1 MSAPPETPVIIGVGD
16 VVNRS
21 KKIEDAIEPL
31 GLIVEAIQKALSDTS
46 LTPTASAKL
55 KNSIDSLDVV
65 RSWTWPYP
73 DLPGSIAERLGIDP
87 KRRHYSEHGGNQPAL
102 LLDEAA
108 RRVSKGENQV
118 AVVTGGEALA
128 SLVACANAK
137 RLPPPGWTKPAEDV
151 KKVFSPTTRELQ
163 PNLGSKHHIGNP
175 IHIYPLYENGF
186 RAYRNQSLR
195 DNHAESAAL
204 YAEFAQIAA
213 RNPYAWSHGG
223 KVESEEMIARVEEGR
238 NRMICFPYP
247 MLMNAFNNVNLA
259 AACIVT
265 SAGFARELG
274 VAEESW
280 VYPLGGAGTRDS
292 YDFWER
298 STFWWSPAISRSL
311 DAGLEV
317 SGIKKEDVDLYDLY
331 SCFPIVP
338 KLACQHLSLPFTT
351 TTTTTSSS
359 SSNNPSSA
367 KPLTLLGGLTSFGG
381 AGNNYSLHAVTA
393 MTRELRRGSSSG
405 KEPGKKKTGLVLA
418 NGGWVTYQHVVC
430 LSNSPRGPEGGLKN
444 GGGVYPKEAPL
455 KDVVDDVQIPV
466 VEEEVEGEAT
476 VETYTLEYTR
486 TNNQPHQGH
495 IVGRLKSNGNR
506 FLANHAD
513 AQTLAELGSWEREPI
528 GRSGYVR
535 RNMEDGRN
543 VFTFGVGA
551 RGRL

>member
-1 MSAPPETPVIIGVGD
+1 MSVPPETPVIIGVGD

-31 GLIVEAIQKALSDTS
+31 GLIVEAIQKALTDTS
-46 LTPTASAKL
+46 LSPTASAKL

-151 KKVFSPTTRELQ
+151 NKVFSPTTRELQ

-195 DNHAESAAL
+195 ENHAESAAM
-204 YAEFAQIAA
+204 YAEFAKIAA
-213 RNPYAWSHGG
+213 GNPYAWNYGTTP
-223 KVESEEMIARVEEGR
+223 ESAETIGEVSAGR

-265 SAGFARELG
+265 SAGFARDLG
-274 VAEESW
+274 VAEEKW
-280 VYPLGGAGTRDS
+280 VFPLGGAGTRDS
-292 YDFWER
+292 YDFWQR
-298 STFWWSPAISRSL
+298 PTFWWSPAISRSL
-311 DAGLEV
+311 DAGLQV
-317 SGIKKEDVDLYDLY
+317 SGVKKEDVDLYDLY

-338 KLACQHLSLPFTT
+338 KLACQHLNLPF
-351 TTTTTSSS
+351 
-359 SSNNPSSA
+359 PSPNDPSR

-381 AGNNYSLHAVTA
+381 AGNNYSLHAITE
-393 MTRELRRGSSSG
+393 MTRRLRSNGSKSG
-405 KEPGKKKTGLVLA
+405 AEKGKGKGKRTTGLVLA

-430 LSNSPRGPEGGLKN
+430 LSNSPRRAQ
-444 GGGVYPKEAPL
+444 GGGGGGEVYPPQAPL
-455 KDVVDDVQIPV
+455 PAVVDDVQVPRV
-466 VEEEVEGEAT
+466 QEEGVEGEAT
-476 VETYTLEYTR
+476 VETYTLEFTR
-486 TNNQPHQGH
+486 ANQPQRGH
-495 IVGRLKSNGNR
+495 IVGRLKSNGAR
-506 FLANHAD
+506 FIANHAD
-513 AQTLAELGSWEREPI
+513 ARTLAELGSWEREPI

-535 RNMEDGRN
+535 RSEDGRN
-543 VFTFGVGA
+543 VFSLFGDGGGT
-551 RGRL
+551 RGSGKL

>member
-1 MSAPPETPVIIGVGD
+1 MSVPPETPVIIGVGD

-31 GLIVEAIQKALSDTS
+31 GLIVEAIHKALTDTS
-46 LTPTASAKL
+46 LSPTASARL
-55 KNSIDSLDVV
+55 KKSIDSLDVV

-73 DLPGSIAERLGIDP
+73 DLPGSIAKRLGIDP
-87 KRRHYSEHGGNQPAL
+87 RRRHYSEHGGNQPAL

-151 KKVFSPTTRELQ
+151 NKVFSPTTRELQ

-195 DNHAESAAL
+195 DNHAESAAM
-204 YAEFAQIAA
+204 YAEFAKIAA
-213 RNPYAWSHGG
+213 GNAYAWNYGTTP
-223 KVESEEMIARVEEGR
+223 ESAETIGRVSAGR

-247 MLMNAFNNVNLA
+247 LLMNAFNNVNLA

-265 SAGFARELG
+265 SAGFARDLG
-274 VAEESW
+274 VAEENW

-292 YDFWER
+292 YDFWQR
-298 STFWWSPAISRSL
+298 PTFWWSPAISRSL
-311 DAGLEV
+311 DAGLQV
-317 SGIKKEDVDLYDLY
+317 SGIKKEEVDLYDLY
-331 SCFPIVP
+331 S
-338 KLACQHLSLPFTT
+338 TDD
-351 TTTTTSSS
+351 SSS
-359 SSNNPSSA
+359 Q
-367 KPLTLLGGLTSFGG
+367 PLTLLGGLTSFGG
-381 AGNNYSLHAVTA
+381 AGNNYSLHAITE
-393 MTRELRRGSSSG
+393 MTRQLRSSSSSDSGAEQG
-405 KEPGKKKTGLVLA
+405 KGKGKRRMGLVLA

-430 LSNSPRGPEGGLKN
+430 LSNSPRRAQ
-444 GGGVYPKEAPL
+444 GGGGEGEVYPLEAPL
-455 KDVVDDVQIPV
+455 PAVVDDVQVPRV
-466 VEEEVEGEAT
+466 QEEVEAGEAT

-486 TNNQPHQGH
+486 ANHPHRGH
-495 IVGRLKSNGNR
+495 IVGRLKANGNR
-506 FLANHAD
+506 FIANDAD
-513 AQTLAELGSWEREPI
+513 ARTLAELVSWEREPI

-535 RNMEDGRN
+535 RSDDGRN
-543 VFTFGVGA
+543 VFSFFGDGGGT
-551 RGRL
+551 RGSGKL

>member
-46 LTPTASAKL
+46 LNPTASSKL

-87 KRRHYSEHGGNQPAL
+87 KRRHYSEHGGNQPAY

-186 RAYRNQSLR
+186 RAHRNQSLR
-195 DNHAESAAL
+195 DNHAESAAM

-213 RNPYAWSHGG
+213 RNPYAWSYGG

-265 SAGFARELG
+265 SAGFARDLG

-298 STFWWSPAISRSL
+298 PTFWWSPAISRSL

-338 KLACQHLSLPFTT
+338 KLACQHLNLPFTN
-351 TTTTTSSS
+351 
-359 SSNNPSSA
+359 NNPSSSA

-381 AGNNYSLHAVTA
+381 AGNNYSLHAITA
-393 MTRELRRGSSSG
+393 MTRELRRSSSSG
-405 KEPGKKKTGLVLA
+405 KEQGKRKTGLVLA

-430 LSNSPRGPEGGLKN
+430 LSNAPRGLEGGGK
-444 GGGVYPKEAPL
+444 GGKEVYPKEAPL
-455 KDVVDDVQIPV
+455 PAVVDDVQIPV

-486 TNNQPHQGH
+486 TNNQPHRGH
-495 IVGRLKSNGNR
+495 IVGRLKSTGAR

-528 GRSGYVR
+528 GRSGYVC
-535 RNMEDGRN
+535 RNREDGRN

>member
-1 MSAPPETPVIIGVGD
+1 MSVPPETPVIIGVGD

-31 GLIVEAIQKALSDTS
+31 GLIVEAIQKALTDTS
-46 LTPTASAKL
+46 LSPTASAKL
-55 KNSIDSLDVV
+55 RNSIDSLDVV

-73 DLPGSIAERLGIDP
+73 DLPGSIAERLEIEP
-87 KRRHYSEHGGNQPAL
+87 QRRHYSEHGGNQPAL

-151 KKVFSPTTRELQ
+151 NKVFSPTTRELQ

-195 DNHAESAAL
+195 DNHAESAAM

-213 RNPYAWSHGG
+213 GNAYAWNYGATPESAETIG
-223 KVESEEMIARVEEGR
+223 KVSAGR

-265 SAGFARELG
+265 SAGFARDLG
-274 VAEESW
+274 VAEEQW

-292 YDFWER
+292 YDFWQR
-298 STFWWSPAISRSL
+298 PTFWWSPAISRSL
-311 DAGLEV
+311 DAGLQV

-338 KLACQHLSLPFTT
+338 KLASQHLNLPF
-351 TTTTTSSS
+351 
-359 SSNNPSSA
+359 PSPNDPSR

-381 AGNNYSLHAVTA
+381 AGNNYSLHAITE
-393 MTRELRRGSSSG
+393 MTRQLRSESNPVQQKG
-405 KEPGKKKTGLVLA
+405 KGKGKRKTGLVLA
-418 NGGWVTYQHVVC
+418 NGGRRRRG
-430 LSNSPRGPEGGLKN
+430 SISP
-444 GGGVYPKEAPL
+444 EAPL
-455 KDVVDDVQIPV
+455 PAVVDDVQVPR

-486 TNNQPHQGH
+486 ANQPHRGH
-495 IVGRLKSNGNR
+495 IVGRLKANGAR
-506 FLANHAD
+506 FIANHAD
-513 AQTLAELGSWEREPI
+513 ARTLAELGSWEREPI

-535 RNMEDGRN
+535 RSDDGRN
-543 VFTFGVGA
+543 VFSFDGLA
-551 RGRL
+551 GRERL

>member
-1 MSAPPETPVIIGVGD
+1 MSPPPETPVIIGVGD

-31 GLIVEAIQKALSDTS
+31 GLIVEAIQKAITDTALNS
-46 LTPTASAKL
+46 TASARL
-55 KNSIDSLDVV
+55 KNNIDSLDVV

-73 DLPGSIAERLGIDP
+73 DLPGSIAERLGINP
-87 KRRHYSEHGGNQPAL
+87 KRRHYSEHGGNQPAY

-137 RLPPPGWTKPAEDV
+137 SLPPPGWTKPAEDV

-195 DNHAESAAL
+195 ANHAESAAM
-204 YAEFAQIAA
+204 YAEFARVAA
-213 RNPYAWSHGG
+213 GNEYAWSYGA
-223 KVESEEMIARVEEGR
+223 KPESEETIARVEEGR

-265 SAGFARELG
+265 SAGLARELG
-274 VAEESW
+274 VAEDNW

-292 YDFWER
+292 YDW
-298 STFWWSPAISRSL
+298 
-311 DAGLEV
+311 LEV

-338 KLACQHLSLPFTT
+338 KLACQHLNLPLTVT
-351 TTTTTSSS
+351 N
-359 SSNNPSSA
+359 SNAPSSA

-381 AGNNYSLHAVTA
+381 AGNNYSLHAITA
-393 MTRELRRGSSSG
+393 MTRELRGSSSSSSNNNNG
-405 KEPGKKKTGLVLA
+405 REEKEGGKKGRRKTGLILA

-430 LSNSPRGPEGGLKN
+430 LSNSPRRLQGGGGKG

-455 KDVVDDVQIPV
+455 AAVVDDVQIPV
-466 VEEEVEGEAT
+466 VEETVEGEAT

-486 TNNQPHQGH
+486 TNGNRPHRGH
-495 IVGRLKSNGNR
+495 IVGRLKSTGAR

-513 AQTLAELGSWEREPI
+513 EQTLAELASWEREPI
-528 GRSGYVR
+528 GRSGWEYA
-535 RNMEDGRN
+535 G
-543 VFTFGVGA
+543 G
-551 RGRL
+551 

>member
-1 MSAPPETPVIIGVGD
+1 MSVPSETPVIIGVGD

-31 GLIVEAIQKALSDTS
+31 GLIMEAIQKALADTS
-46 LTPTASAKL
+46 LSSTASAKL

-73 DLPGSIAERLGIDP
+73 DLPGSIAERLGIEP
-87 KRRHYSEHGGNQPAL
+87 QRRHYSEHGGNQPAL

-151 KKVFSPTTRELQ
+151 NKVFSPTTRELQ
-163 PNLGSKHHIGNP
+163 PSSKHHIGNP

-186 RAYRNQSLR
+186 RAYRNQSLG
-195 DNHAESAAL
+195 DNHAESAAM
-204 YAEFAQIAA
+204 YAEFAKIAA
-213 RNPYAWSHGG
+213 GNPYAWNYGATPESAETIG
-223 KVESEEMIARVEEGR
+223 KVSSGR

-265 SAGFARELG
+265 SAGFARDLG
-274 VAEESW
+274 VAEEKW

-292 YDFWER
+292 YDFWQR
-298 STFWWSPAISRSL
+298 PTFWWSPAISRSL
-311 DAGLEV
+311 EAGLQV

-338 KLACQHLSLPFTT
+338 KLACQHLNLPPT
-351 TTTTTSSS
+351 
-359 SSNNPSSA
+359 NPP

-381 AGNNYSLHAVTA
+381 AGNNYSLHAITE
-393 MTRELRRGSSSG
+393 MTRQLRSNSSNSG
-405 KEPGKKKTGLVLA
+405 PEKGKGKGKRKTGLVLA

-430 LSNSPRGPEGGLKN
+430 LSNSPRRALEGGRK
-444 GGGVYPKEAPL
+444 GGGGIYPEEAPL
-455 KDVVDDVQIPV
+455 PAVVDDVQVPPV
-466 VEEEVEGEAT
+466 QEEVEGEAT
-476 VETYTLEYTR
+476 VETYTVEFSR
-486 TNNQPHQGH
+486 ENKPHRGH
-495 IVGRLKSNGNR
+495 IVGRLKSNGTR
-506 FLANHAD
+506 FIANHAD
-513 AQTLAELGSWEREPI
+513 ARTLAELGSWEREPI

-535 RNMEDGRN
+535 RSGVGDGRN
-543 VFTFGVGA
+543 VFSFDGLA
-551 RGRL
+551 GRERL

>member
-1 MSAPPETPVIIGVGD
+1 MSVPPETPVIIGVGD

-31 GLIVEAIQKALSDTS
+31 GLIVEAIQKALTDTS
-46 LTPTASAKL
+46 LSPTASAKL
-55 KNSIDSLDVV
+55 RNSIDSLDVV

-73 DLPGSIAERLGIDP
+73 DLPGSIAERLEIEP
-87 KRRHYSEHGGNQPAL
+87 QRRHYSEHGGNQPAL

-151 KKVFSPTTRELQ
+151 NKVFSPTTRELQ

-195 DNHAESAAL
+195 DNHAESAAM

-213 RNPYAWSHGG
+213 GNAYAWNYGATPESAETIG
-223 KVESEEMIARVEEGR
+223 KVSAGR

-265 SAGFARELG
+265 SAGFARDLG
-274 VAEESW
+274 VAEEQW

-292 YDFWER
+292 YDFWQR
-298 STFWWSPAISRSL
+298 PTFWWSPAISRSL
-311 DAGLEV
+311 DAGLQV

-338 KLACQHLSLPFTT
+338 KLASQHLNLPF
-351 TTTTTSSS
+351 
-359 SSNNPSSA
+359 PSPNDPSR

-381 AGNNYSLHAVTA
+381 AGNNYSLHAITE
-393 MTRELRRGSSSG
+393 MTRQLRSESNPVQQKG
-405 KEPGKKKTGLVLA
+405 KGKGKRKTGLVLA

-430 LSNSPRGPEGGLKN
+430 LSNSPQQRQ
-444 GGGVYPKEAPL
+444 GGGEGEVYPPEAPL
-455 KDVVDDVQIPV
+455 PAVVDDVQVPR

-486 TNNQPHQGH
+486 ANQPHRGH
-495 IVGRLKSNGNR
+495 IVGRLKANGAR
-506 FLANHAD
+506 FIANHAD
-513 AQTLAELGSWEREPI
+513 ARTLAELGSWEREPI

-535 RNMEDGRN
+535 RSDDGRN
-543 VFTFGVGA
+543 VFSFDGLA
-551 RGRL
+551 GRERL